1 MHAYSLNLG
10 GTLLAL
16 DRPRLMAVVNCTPD
30 SFYSA
35 SRGGSVAQAV
45 SAWDAGADFI
55 DLGGASTRP
64 GAPEVSPADEW
75 ERIRPVLEG
84 LLEVRPHARI
94 SVDTYRAEVARKAV
108 ESGAMLVND
117 ISGGTLDPEMFAA
130 VAAAGV
136 PYVLTHVQGTPATMQ
151 AAPHYEDVVLE
162 VHKALGMRLAEAR
175 EAGIGDVL
183 LDVGFGFGKTL
194 KHNYALLAN
203 LGMFHSLGA
212 PLLVGVSRKSM
223 VYKPLGITPEAALN
237 GSTALHAWALH
248 RGAHLLRVHDVTAA
262 REVLTLFELLEP
274 APLPG
279 PWPA

>member
-1 MHAYSLNLG
+1 MPPYSLNVR
-10 GTLLAL
+10 GTLLPL

-30 SFYSA
+30 SFYA
-35 SRGGSVAQAV
+35 GSRGGTVAHAT
-45 SAWDAGADFI
+45 ALWDEGADFI

-64 GAPEVSPADEW
+64 GATEVGAAEEW

-84 LLEVRPHARI
+84 VLAARPAARI
-94 SVDTYRAEVARKAV
+94 SVDTFRAEVARKAV
-108 ESGAMLVND
+108 EAGAVLIND
-117 ISGGTLDPEMFAA
+117 ISGGTYDPEMYAA

-151 AAPHYEDVVLE
+151 AAPHYEDVVME
-162 VHKALGMRLAEAR
+162 VHKGLGSRLAEAR

-183 LDVGFGFGKTL
+183 LDVGFGFGKTTE
-194 KHNYALLAN
+194 HNYALLAN
-203 LGMFHSLGA
+203 LDLFHSLGA

-223 VYKPLGITPEAALN
+223 VYKPLQITPEAALN
-237 GSTALHAWALH
+237 GTTALHAWALE
-248 RGAHLLRVHDVTAA
+248 RGAHVLRVHDVAAA
-262 REVLTLFELLEP
+262 REVLTLHAWFHP

>member
-1 MHAYSLNLG
+1 MPPYSLNVR
-10 GTLLAL
+10 GTLLPL

-30 SFYSA
+30 SFYA
-35 SRGGSVAQAV
+35 GSRGGTVAHAT
-45 SAWDAGADFI
+45 ALWDEGADFI

-64 GAPEVSPADEW
+64 GATEVSAAEEW

-84 LLEVRPHARI
+84 VLAARPAARI
-94 SVDTYRAEVARKAV
+94 SVDTFRAEVARKAV
-108 ESGAMLVND
+108 EAGAVLIND
-117 ISGGTLDPEMFAA
+117 ISGGTYDPEMYAA

-151 AAPHYEDVVLE
+151 AAPHYEDVVME
-162 VHKALGMRLAEAR
+162 VHKGLGSRLAEAR

-183 LDVGFGFGKTL
+183 LDVGFGFGKTTE
-194 KHNYALLAN
+194 HNYALLAN
-203 LGMFHSLGA
+203 LDLFHSLGA

-223 VYKPLGITPEAALN
+223 VYKPLQITPEAALN
-237 GSTALHAWALH
+237 GTTALHAWALE
-248 RGAHLLRVHDVTAA
+248 RGAHVLRVHDVAAA
-262 REVLTLFELLEP
+262 REVLTLHGLFHP

>member
-1 MHAYSLNLG
+1 
-10 GTLLAL
+10 
-16 DRPRLMAVVNCTPD
+16 MAVVNSTPD
-30 SFYSA
+30 SFYA
-35 SRGGSVAQAV
+35 GSRGGSVAQATA
-45 SAWDAGADFI
+45 AWDAGADFI

-84 LLEVRPHARI
+84 LLEARPHARI

-108 ESGAMLVND
+108 EAGAVLVND

-130 VAAAGV
+130 VATAGV

-151 AAPHYEDVVLE
+151 AAPHYDDVVLE
-162 VHKALGMRLAEAR
+162 VHKVLGMRLAEAR

-194 KHNYALLAN
+194 EHNYALLAN
-203 LGMFHSLGA
+203 LEMFHSLGA

-223 VYKPLGITPEAALN
+223 VYKPLGIPPEAALN

-248 RGAHLLRVHDVTAA
+248 RGAHLLRVHDVAAA
-262 REVLTLFELLEP
+262 REVLTLFHLLEP